1 MVFLMPMELKA
12 APRAIPVSA
21 LPGSAWPAAL
31 DALVA
36 AFAHDPVATFLFP
49 DPEQRRIGM
58 RHLFEVGF
66 KFARHYGY
74 VDVTPDQTAVAVWV
88 RPEFTGPSW
97 WRLLRSGILGMAF
110 KLGWR
115 ATLRLLRYKEFLDTV
130 RMAALPSP
138 HWFLFSIGVRPDQQ
152 GRGLGAALLAHGRQR
167 MNARQTCYLET
178 ANPDNLAFYRR
189 NGFRVI
195 SDQLHPRTGP
205 GIWSLVATAQSTSA
219 AEGIA
224 EETPPKSRT

>member
-1 MVFLMPMELKA
+1 
-12 APRAIPVSA
+12 
-21 LPGSAWPAAL
+21 
-31 DALVA
+31 
-36 AFAHDPVATFLFP
+36 
-49 DPEQRRIGM
+49 
-58 RHLFEVGF
+58 
-66 KFARHYGY
+66 
-74 VDVTPDQTAVAVWV
+74 
-88 RPEFTGPSW
+88 
-97 WRLLRSGILGMAF
+97 
-110 KLGWR
+110 
-115 ATLRLLRYKEFLDTV
+115 
-130 RMAALPSP
+130 
-138 HWFLFSIGVRPDQQ
+138 
-152 GRGLGAALLAHGRQR
+152 